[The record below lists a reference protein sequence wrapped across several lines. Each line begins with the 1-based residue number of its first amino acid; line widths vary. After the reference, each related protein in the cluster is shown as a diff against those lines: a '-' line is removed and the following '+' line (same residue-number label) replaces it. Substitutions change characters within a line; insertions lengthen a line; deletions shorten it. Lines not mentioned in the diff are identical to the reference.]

1 MSSLGKCL
9 LCDGQLS
16 VGETRE
22 VKEKGIK
29 TLIDYSIKWKD
40 GKHSLLEG
48 LKSVKVHEKCRKVYT
63 KERRAETFQARQKT
77 SQVPTTS
84 LRSQELQ
91 FDFLH
96 DCLFCGKDASSDF
109 LKKESKKYL
118 GDRESVHC
126 IEMLHVKDTILK
138 AGEMR
143 KDEWGKEVCTRI
155 CNVVD
160 LVAAEARYHSA
171 CMKKFYQTFSG
182 MKCGRP
188 KSSTISEAMSHAF
201 NYLEENRE
209 ECQFTFSEIFSEY
222 EGELPTDK
230 TIKSEL
236 IERYGHDIIVSV
248 NKNRKPVICFRDTG
262 NKILTDAW
270 YENHRSHDE
279 KEERLRIVKTAARII
294 AEDIR
299 SQMYEADQYPPP
311 ENFLEELD
319 SLIPETLQC
328 LVKTIVL
335 KNKKGNQRKWNRK
348 CTAISHAILTAARPN
363 SFISPLQIGLAV
375 HLSQKYGSKHLLN
388 VLSALGLCA
397 SYAEAAL
404 FQVSALQHPA
414 KEPPNDSFAQFVF
427 DNADVNI
434 STIDGFNTFHS
445 MGGIQC
451 VTPQNNITSDQPITR
466 LTKIPSASFV
476 GQFGHNPIKTFES
489 KSVKGLLNIKV
500 RDLANINPVST
511 TVSITTT
518 ELLWLLGKW
527 QKNAECPGW
536 NGYME
541 KCTAHFPY
549 DVSQISYLPF
559 TNAPPT
565 NYDTIYT
572 VLNQAVEKCNELKQ
586 QSCFV
591 TFDQPLYIKA
601 RDIVEICG
609 QDSHLNNVIVRLG
622 GFHLLMSFM
631 GAIGFIMNGSGIK
644 ELFSTVYAS
653 TSVEK
658 MLTGHAYARALRA
671 QGGRTP
677 LGEDIRD

>member
-1 MSSLGKCL
+1 MM
-9 LCDGQLS
+9 
-16 VGETRE
+16 GETRD

-48 LKSVKVHEKCRKVYT
+48 LKSVKVHEKCRNVYT

-77 SQVPTTS
+77 SQEPTTS
-84 LRSQELQ
+84 LRSLDLR

-96 DCLFCGKDASSDF
+96 DCLFCGKDASSEF
-109 LKKESKKYL
+109 LKKESKKHL
-118 GDRESVHC
+118 DDRESVHL

-143 KDEWGKEVCTRI
+143 NDEWGKEVCTRI

-160 LVAAEARYHSA
+160 LVAAEAKYHSG
-171 CMKKFYQTFSG
+171 CMKKFYQTSSG

-188 KSSTISEAMSHAF
+188 KTSTAFEAMSHAF
-201 NYLEENRE
+201 NYLEQNRE
-209 ECQFTFSEIFSEY
+209 ECQFTFSKIFSEY
-222 EGELPTDK
+222 EGDLPTDK

-236 IERYGHDIIVSV
+236 IGRYGHNIVVSV
-248 NKNRKPVICFRDTG
+248 NKNRKPVVCFRDTG

-279 KEERLRIVKTAARII
+279 KEERLRIVKTAAKII
-294 AEDIR
+294 AEAIR
-299 SQMYEADQYPPP
+299 SQMYETNQYPPP
-311 ENFLEELD
+311 KNFLSELD
-319 SLIPETLQC
+319 SLIPETLNC

-335 KNKKGNQRKWNRK
+335 KNKKGSQRKWDRK
-348 CTAISHAILTAARPN
+348 CTTISHAILTAARPN
-363 SFISPLQIGLAV
+363 SFISPPQIGLAV
-375 HLSQKYGSKHLLN
+375 HLNQKYGSKHLLN
-388 VLSALGLCA
+388 VFSTLGLCA

-414 KEPPNDSFAQFVF
+414 SEPPNDSFTQFVF

-445 MGGIQC
+445 MGGIQS
-451 VTPQNNITSDQPITR
+451 VTPQNNVTSDQPITR

-476 GQFGHNPIKTFES
+476 GRFGRNPIKTFES
-489 KSVKGLLNIKV
+489 KSARGLFNIEV
-500 RDLANINPVST
+500 RDLASINPVSS

-527 QKNAECPGW
+527 QRNAECPGW

-541 KCTAHFPY
+541 KRTAHLPC

-572 VLNQAVEKCNELKQ
+572 VLIQVVEKCKELKQ
-586 QSCFV
+586 QSSFV

-601 RDIVEICG
+601 RDIVKKCG

-644 ELFSTVYAS
+644 
-653 TSVEK
+653 
-658 MLTGHAYARALRA
+658 
-671 QGGRTP
+671 
-677 LGEDIRD
+677 